1 MGLAVAKAVHG
12 TSRDSEAT
20 FADQLSVLPGA
31 TGSRGMRPVTRAET
45 PERRLENMHELIAI
59 AREFPTAREPL
70 DHASL
75 STSRQSEDKTDHM
88 RWMTL
93 HKAKELEFPRAFLP
107 SWKVGVFPP
116 PYGDADEERRLA
128 HVALTRGMRH
138 VSISFSGY
146 RHEPTGPSSFTEDIP
161 PQHCS
166 LGWLLQPARAR
177 QQTHTSI
184 DWFDEQTL
192 LQRVQRRSAAPR
204 HSGPCQ

>member
-1 MGLAVAKAVHG
+1 MGLAFANAVHG

-20 FADQLSVLPGA
+20 FADQLSVLLGA
-31 TGSRGMRPVTRAET
+31 TGSRAMRPVNRTET
-45 PERRLENMHELIAI
+45 PERRFENMHELIAI

-70 DHASL
+70 NHVPP
-75 STSRQSEDKTDHM
+75 STSGQGEDKTDRI
-88 RWMTL
+88 RWMTR
-93 HKAKELEFPRAFLP
+93 HKAKGLEFPRAFLP
-107 SWKVGVFPP
+107 TWKVGVFPP
-116 PYGDADEERRLA
+116 ACGDADEQRRLA

-146 RHEPTGPSSFTEDIP
+146 RPGPTGPSSFTEDIP

-177 QQTHTSI
+177 QQAHTSI
-184 DWFDEQTL
+184 DWFDEQAPQ
-192 LQRVQRRSAAPR
+192 QRVQRQSAAPR